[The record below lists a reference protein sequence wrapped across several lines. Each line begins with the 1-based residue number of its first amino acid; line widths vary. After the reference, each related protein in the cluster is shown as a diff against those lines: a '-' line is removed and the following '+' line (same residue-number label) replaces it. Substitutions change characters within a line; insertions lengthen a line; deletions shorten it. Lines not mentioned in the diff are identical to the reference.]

1 MSKQPSVGVPERDGS
16 HESRV
21 DRIAVGTPSE
31 WIDTLSPWIASLR
44 FGVIQLVV
52 HEGRVV
58 QMERTEKVRLSGG
71 GSGKGTQGVA

>member
-1 MSKQPSVGVPERDGS
+1 MSAHRNTESLESVD
-16 HESRV
+16 RV
-21 DRIAVGTPSE
+21 DRIAVEGQAE
-31 WIDTLSPWIASLR
+31 RLEALAPWVASLR